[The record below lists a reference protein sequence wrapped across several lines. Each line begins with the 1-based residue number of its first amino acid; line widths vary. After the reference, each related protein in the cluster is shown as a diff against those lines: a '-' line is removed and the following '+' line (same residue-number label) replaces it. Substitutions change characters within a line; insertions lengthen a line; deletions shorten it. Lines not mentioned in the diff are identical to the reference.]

1 MTFNKMRLSASFYDK
16 DLYDMTSLS
25 GGTASGVSL
34 SIRRLCH
41 KNISVTTEVYS
52 HLLEETYK
60 EENKKATLIIIAMY
74 LLGTWM
80 PKN

>member
-1 MTFNKMRLSASFYDK
+1 MRLSASFYDK

-25 GGTASGVSL
+25 GGSL
-34 SIRRLCH
+34 RSFVINTSLGH

-60 EENKKATLIIIAMY
+60 EENEKAALIIIARD
-74 LLGTWM
+74 LG
-80 PKN
+80 P